1 MAAAAAAGLVPPP
14 LPHAFSGLNISLS
27 PPNNTT
33 TQPSSPGISPK
44 HNSPKPTGQS
54 RTNNSGQS
62 KPSRKTK
69 ETTTSGKTDKSL
81 ESALEKLSKQV
92 KEAKVAEEKQQN
104 IISEKPQAPEE
115 SIKTESKPEVKDAV
129 NEVETKENG
138 EKQEEQRPVDGTT
151 EKSPEIS
158 TSIEVPEGKV
168 DMLLFVVVVLMIW
181 KFLANLT

>member
-14 LPHAFSGLNISLS
+14 LPHAFGGLNIGLS

-33 TQPSSPGISPK
+33 NQPSSPGISPK
-44 HNSPKPTGQS
+44 HSATKPTSQT
-54 RTNNSGQS
+54 RTNNSAPS

-92 KEAKVAEEKQQN
+92 KEAKVAEEKHQKT
-104 IISEKPQAPEE
+104 ISEKPQAPEE
-115 SIKTESKPEVKDAV
+115 SNKAESELEVKFTAV
-129 NEVETKENG
+129 TEVERKENG
-138 EKQEEQRPVDGTT
+138 EEQEKQRPVGGTA

-158 TSIEVPEGKV
+158 VSIEVPEGKWI
-168 DMLLFVVVVLMIW
+168 FY
-181 KFLANLT
+181 FLWLYF